1 MNIFLRE
8 LKANARSLFFWCLF
22 IVFFIYMGISKFSAF
37 AAVDSDIMSMLE
49 GIPPAVLEAFQ
60 LNAFNLT
67 TITGYYGVMQS
78 YFALMAAIFAVL
90 LGNGIIAKEEREK
103 TVEFSLTLPIPRHK
117 LITGKIAAALVNC
130 IIFVLFMWGG
140 SIIAAQPYEPDENFY
155 QFLALLMISAF
166 FIELI
171 FLAIGVLLGAALK
184 EYKQSGSVAV
194 FILLGTFIFSILSSL
209 SEKLEF
215 LKYLSP
221 FVYYDPLPL
230 LHESKFDPG
239 YLALSAGIVV
249 VSLIAAYISYS
260 KRDLYI

>member
-8 LKANARSLFFWCLF
+8 LKANSRPLFFWCLF
-22 IVFFIYMGISKFSAF
+22 IIFFVYMGISKFSAF
-37 AAVDSDIMSMLE
+37 TAVDSDIMAMLE

-78 YFALMAAIFAVL
+78 YFLLMAAIFAVL

-117 LITGKIAAALVNC
+117 LVTGKILAALVNC
-130 IIFVLFMWGG
+130 IVFVLVMWGS
-140 SIIAAQPYEPDENFY
+140 SIVAAQPYSPDDEFY
-155 QFLALLMISAF
+155 KFLALLMVSAF
-166 FIELI
+166 FMELI
-171 FLAIGVLLGAALK
+171 FLAVGVLLGAAMK
-184 EYKQSGSVAV
+184 EYKRSGSVAV
-194 FILLGTFIFSILSSL
+194 FLLLGTFILSILSGM

-215 LKYLSP
+215 LKYASP
-221 FVYYDPLPL
+221 FVYFDPLPL

-239 YLALSAGIVV
+239 YLALSAGIIVA
-249 VSLIAAYISYS
+249 SLVAAYFAYS

>member
-8 LKANARSLFFWCLF
+8 LKANSRSLFFWCLF

-37 AAVDSDIMSMLE
+37 TAVDSDIMAMLE
-49 GIPPAVLEAFQ
+49 GIPPVVLEGLQ

-90 LGNGIIAKEEREK
+90 LGNGIIAKEERDK

-117 LITGKIAAALVNC
+117 LITGKVAAALVNC
-130 IIFVLFMWGG
+130 AIFVLVMWGG
-140 SIIAAQPYEPDENFY
+140 SIVAAQPYQPDEAFY
-155 QFLALLMISAF
+155 QFLGMLMLSSF

-171 FLAIGVLLGAALK
+171 FLTIGVLLGAAMK
-184 EYKQSGSVAV
+184 EYKRSGSVAV
-194 FILLGTFIFSILSSL
+194 FILFGTFIFSILSAL
-209 SEKLEF
+209 SEDLEF
-215 LKYLSP
+215 LKYFSP
-221 FVYYDPLPL
+221 FVYFDPLKL
-230 LHESKFDPG
+230 LNESKFDPG
-239 YLALSAGIVV
+239 YLAISAAICII
-249 VSLIAAYISYS
+249 SLGLAYFSYA